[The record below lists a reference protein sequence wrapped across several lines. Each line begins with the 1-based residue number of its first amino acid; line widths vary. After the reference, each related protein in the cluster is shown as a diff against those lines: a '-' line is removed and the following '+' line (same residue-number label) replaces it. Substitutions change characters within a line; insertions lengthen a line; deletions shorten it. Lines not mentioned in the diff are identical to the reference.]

1 MSAARRSS
9 CSSSSRRYSHSSTRD
24 RHSHSRCCSTAEGHG
39 IEVIYL
45 LGTKLLKI
53 GQLEKSK
60 IYRPAKG
67 WIKREGAASRWSALP
82 LTLFRKSRFAFTALR
97 YFVLEHALAPEGQ
110 PHAGV
115 RVRDR
120 PGVTHTSTRD
130 RHPHTRSRP
139 TAEGHGFALL
149 NTNVRRHSSDCTCL
163 CQWYSEMLSCRSSGH
178 A

>member
-67 WIKREGAASRWSALP
+67 GIKREGAASLWSALP
-82 LTLFRKSRFAFTALR
+82 LSFFANRALRSPLYATSSSNTHSPLKASRTPQYELENVPALFAFA
-97 YFVLEHALAPEGQ
+97 YA
-110 PHAGV
+110 
-115 RVRDR
+115 R
-120 PGVTHTSTRD
+120 P
-130 RHPHTRSRP
+130 PY
-139 TAEGHGFALL
+139 AYALL
-149 NTNVRRHSSDCTCL
+149 PDRRGTRL
-163 CQWYSEMLSCRSSGH
+163 CPAEYQ
-178 A
+178 

>member
-67 WIKREGAASRWSALP
+67 GIKREGAASLWSALP
-82 LTLFRKSRFAFTALR
+82 LSFFAKRALRFTLYAASSSNTHSPLKASRTPKLVLEYAPATFAF
-97 YFVLEHALAPEGQ
+97 EHARPPCAYAWWP
-110 PHAGV
+110 
-115 RVRDR
+115 DR
-120 PGVTHTSTRD
+120 RGTRL
-130 RHPHTRSRP
+130 RP
-139 TAEGHGFALL
+139 AEY
-149 NTNVRRHSSDCTCL
+149 
-163 CQWYSEMLSCRSSGH
+163 Q
-178 A
+178 

>member
-110 PHAGV
+110 PHAVV
-115 RVRDR
+115 RARVR
-120 PGVTHTSTRD
+120 PGVIRIRARETANRIRVGARPQRD
-130 RHPHTRSRP
+130 
-139 TAEGHGFALL
+139 TA
-149 NTNVRRHSSDCTCL
+149 SPC
-163 CQWYSEMLSCRSSGH
+163 
-178 A
+178 